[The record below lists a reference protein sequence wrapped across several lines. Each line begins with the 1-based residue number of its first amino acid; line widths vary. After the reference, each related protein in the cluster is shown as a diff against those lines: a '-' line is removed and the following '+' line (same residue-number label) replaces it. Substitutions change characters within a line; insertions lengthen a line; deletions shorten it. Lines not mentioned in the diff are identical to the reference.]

1 MLKNN
6 KENSKIPYIGIAKS
20 GKNIYNAKG
29 ARK

>member
-1 MLKNN
+1 MLKKN
-6 KENSKIPYIGIAKS
+6 KEIGKITYIGIAKC